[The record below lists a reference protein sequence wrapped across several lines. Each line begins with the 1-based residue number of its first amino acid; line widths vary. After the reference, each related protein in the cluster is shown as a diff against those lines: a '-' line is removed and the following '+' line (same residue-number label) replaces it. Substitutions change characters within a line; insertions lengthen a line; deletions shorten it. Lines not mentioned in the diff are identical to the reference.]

1 MRKLSALVAVAV
13 VAATG
18 AAGTGESADRVRT
31 RDVAL
36 EFVGQVTNSPP
47 GVSPATSSQYGYLS
61 YVSGIPVFEREPAD
75 ESTARF
81 TFTIRATAVR
91 VLADGPVRI
100 ITRLG
105 RLTVYSDPATN
116 GTFSS
121 PATFAD
127 GRPILVASL
136 RQQVLV
142 DTLTN
147 TFTTL
152 NRNRILSTVP
162 FRAGGATVRLGKVGA
177 RFDTFLSG
185 HQNMPGPPSAYFAGS
200 TAEFRNP

>member
-1 MRKLSALVAVAV
+1 MRKLSALVAVTV

-18 AAGTGESADRVRT
+18 AAGAGESADRVRT
-31 RDVAL
+31 RDVVL
-36 EFVGQVTNSPP
+36 ELVGQVTNSPP

-61 YVSGIPVFEREPAD
+61 YVSGIPAFERGPTD
-75 ESTARF
+75 ESTALF
-81 TFTIRATAVR
+81 TFTLRATVVR

-116 GTFSS
+116 GTFSN
-121 PATFAD
+121 PATFGD
-127 GRPILVASL
+127 GKPILVASL
-136 RQQVLV
+136 RQQVLL
-142 DTLTN
+142 DTLTS

-152 NRNRILSTVP
+152 NRNRIVSAQS
-162 FRAGGATVRLGKVGA
+162 FAARGKSVRLGKVGA

-185 HQNMPGPPSAYFAGS
+185 HQNMPGPPSGYFAGS